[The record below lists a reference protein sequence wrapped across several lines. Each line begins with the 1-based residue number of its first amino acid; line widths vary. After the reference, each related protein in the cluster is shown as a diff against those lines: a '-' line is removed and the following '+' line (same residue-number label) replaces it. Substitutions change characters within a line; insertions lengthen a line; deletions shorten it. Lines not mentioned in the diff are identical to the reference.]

1 MSNLYTFWMGL
12 SNEQKAEFAEK
23 SELSP
28 AYINTH
34 LIHRRKTPP
43 LDKLNQM
50 AVASG
55 GELSYHGL
63 CDFFLHETQPETA

>member
-1 MSNLYTFWMGL
+1 MSDLYTFWMSL
-12 SNEQKAEFAEK
+12 SDEQKKEFAQK

-43 LDKLNQM
+43 LEKLKKM
-50 AVASG
+50 ASVSDG
-55 GELSYHGL
+55 KLSYHGL
-63 CDFFLHETQPETA
+63 CDFFVNENEPETA

>member
-1 MSNLYTFWMGL
+1 MSNLYTFWMWL

-63 CDFFLHETQPETA
+63 CDFFLHETQLETA